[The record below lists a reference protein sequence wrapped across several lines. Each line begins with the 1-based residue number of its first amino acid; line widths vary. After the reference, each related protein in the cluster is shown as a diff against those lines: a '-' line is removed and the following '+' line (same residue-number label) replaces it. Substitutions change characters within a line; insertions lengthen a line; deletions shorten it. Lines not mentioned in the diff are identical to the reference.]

1 MARRKQRVGEMF
13 IVFYDNDK
21 LILDKI
27 DELVELTGVKKEILL
42 LKHLNNILKLILQKA
57 WINNPCFFI
66 FFM

>member
-27 DELVELTGVKKEILL
+27 DELVELTGVKKRDIVIKA
-42 LKHLNNILKLILQKA
+42 LKQYLKIDTSKS
-57 WINNPCFFI
+57 
-66 FFM
+66 MDK

>member
-27 DELVELTGVKKEILL
+27 DELVELTGVKKRDIVIKA
-42 LKHLNNILKLILQKA
+42 LKQYLKIDTLKG
-57 WINNPCFFI
+57 
-66 FFM
+66 MDK

>member
-27 DELVELTGVKKEILL
+27 DELVELTGVKKRDIVIKA
-42 LKHLNNILKLILQKA
+42 LKQYLKIDNSK
-57 WINNPCFFI
+57 N
-66 FFM
+66 MDK

>member
-27 DELVELTGVKKEILL
+27 DELVELTGVKKRDIIIKA
-42 LKHLNNILKLILQKA
+42 LKQYLKIDTSKG
-57 WINNPCFFI
+57 
-66 FFM
+66 MDK

>member
-27 DELVELTGVKKEILL
+27 DELVELTGVKKRDIVIKA
-42 LKHLNNILKLILQKA
+42 LKQYFELDTKD
-57 WINNPCFFI
+57 
-66 FFM
+66 

>member
-27 DELVELTGVKKEILL
+27 DELVELTGIKKRDIVIKA
-42 LKHLNNILKLILQKA
+42 LKQYLKIDTSK
-57 WINNPCFFI
+57 N
-66 FFM
+66 MDK

>member
-27 DELVELTGVKKEILL
+27 DELVELTGVKKRDIVIKA
-42 LKHLNNILKLILQKA
+42 LKQYLKIDTSKG
-57 WINNPCFFI
+57 
-66 FFM
+66 MDK

>member
-27 DELVELTGVKKEILL
+27 DELVELTGAKKRDIVIKA
-42 LKHLNNILKLILQKA
+42 LKQYLKIDTSKG
-57 WINNPCFFI
+57 
-66 FFM
+66 MDK